1 MRAAILHAPGEL
13 RTETVPDA
21 AVEGPTDAVVRV
33 LAAGICGTDLRG
45 FAGHPGPVR
54 GPRCGHEFVGVVEA
68 TGADVRTV
76 RPGDLVVSPFQFSD
90 GACAP
95 CSRGVT
101 SSCRSGGMFGVDA
114 GGGQAEAVR
123 VPFADAT
130 LVPVPTDPT
139 DERLP
144 GILALAD
151 VMSTGTHAVAS
162 AGLPAGATVA
172 VVGDGAVGLCS
183 VLAARH
189 AGAERIFLFGRHA
202 NRLEIGKSF
211 GATDFVTARGDEAH
225 AALREATGG
234 VGVDLVVDAVG
245 EQSALDTAMAVCA
258 DGGSVALVGGPHG
271 GVDMMTCFLRNIT
284 VTGGLAP
291 ARAYLPGLVD
301 DVLSGRID
309 PSPVFDHV
317 VTLDDVA
324 SGYGAMAAR
333 TATKVLVRP

>member
-1 MRAAILHAPGEL
+1 MRAAILHAPGDL
-13 RTETVPDA
+13 RVETVPDP
-21 AVEGPTDAVVRV
+21 VIEQPTDAVVRV
-33 LAAGICGTDLRG
+33 VAAGICGTDLRG
-45 FAGHPGPVR
+45 LAGHPGPVR
-54 GPRCGHEFVGVVEA
+54 GPRCGHEFVGVVED
-68 TGADVRTV
+68 TGSDVRGLRV
-76 RPGDLVVSPFQFSD
+76 GDLVVSPFQFSD
-90 GACAP
+90 GACAA
-95 CSRGVT
+95 CTRGVP

-114 GGGQAEAVR
+114 NGGQAEAVR

-130 LVPVPTDPT
+130 LVQVAADPG
-139 DERLP
+139 DDRLP

-151 VMSTGTHAVAS
+151 VMSTGTHALAS
-162 AGLPAGATVA
+162 AALPAGATVA

-183 VLAARH
+183 VLAARR
-189 AGAERIFLFGRHA
+189 AGAERIFLFGRHE
-202 NRLEIGKSF
+202 NRLEVGKSF

-225 AALREATGG
+225 AALLDATGG
-234 VGVDLVVDAVG
+234 VGADLVVDAVG

-291 ARAYLPGLVD
+291 ARTYLPGLVD

-317 VTLDDVA
+317 VTLDDIA
-324 SGYGAMAAR
+324 LGYEAMAAR